1 LATQSRGHGTSYPK
15 LVQPPFMRPVLAFAF
30 KVHMD
35 INSAEETKTS
45 AGLPA
50 DDAQVRINSHFRTTA
65 SDWDEV
71 YRSCTVFGAI
81 HQHRLTAVLSLVD
94 HLRLAEGSRV
104 LDIGCGAGLVA
115 TALAQR
121 RYAVDAVDSVEAM
134 IHLTRERVNCSG
146 ATGVVRT
153 SLGDIQDLA
162 FSNDTF
168 SLVLA
173 IGVLPWLASPHRA
186 LREMKRV
193 TRPGGHLIFTMD
205 NRWRL
210 NQVVD
215 PLHSPLFGP
224 FRILLRILFNLSGL
238 RLMRNALRRKA
249 MAPVSQA
256 GSGICAHFH
265 SLREVR
271 RISTSIGVEII
282 KLVPLGFG
290 PFSLFNR
297 SVFCERTGIR
307 LHSKLQRF
315 CDRGAPGI
323 GRVGA
328 QFLILAKKPIVDS
341 ARSE

>member
-1 LATQSRGHGTSYPK
+1 MAALEIQRK
-15 LVQPPFMRPVLAFAF
+15 NVLAFAF
-30 KVHMD
+30 EVYMD
-35 INSAEETKTS
+35 INSAAEAKTS
-45 AGLPA
+45 AGLVA
-50 DDAQVRINSHFRTTA
+50 DDAQARVNSHFRTTA

-94 HLRLAEGSRV
+94 QLWLAEGSPV
-104 LDIGCGAGLVA
+104 LDIGCGAGLVT

-121 RYAVDAVDSVEAM
+121 RYEVDAVDSVEAM
-134 IHLTRERVNCSG
+134 IHLTRERVHCSD

-153 SLGDIQDLA
+153 SLGDIQNLA
-162 FSNDTF
+162 FSNEHIF
-168 SLVLA
+168 ARPA
-173 IGVLPWLASPHRA
+173 IAVLPWLATPHRA

-224 FRILLRILFNLSGL
+224 LRILLRILFYLSGL
-238 RLMRNALRRKA
+238 RRVRNALRRKA
-249 MAPVSQA
+249 IPRVSQA

-271 RISTSIGVEII
+271 RISTGIGVEII

-297 SVFCERTGIR
+297 SIFCEQTGIR
-307 LHSKLQRF
+307 LHSKLQGF

-328 QFLILAKKPIVDS
+328 RFLILAKKPIVDS
-341 ARSE
+341 AHSE